1 MPRTQQLGIAI
12 LRIVV
17 GVVFLAH
24 GAQKLFV
31 IGFGGVAHMFS
42 GVGIPMAY
50 PAAILVTLLEF
61 AGGIALVLGIAT
73 RWVAALLAINMAVA
87 VLKVHLHNGFFLNK
101 GGCEFAL
108 TLLAA
113 NVALALAGPGS
124 PTLSKR

>member
-1 MPRTQQLGIAI
+1 VGI
-12 LRIVV
+12 
-17 GVVFLAH
+17 VFVAH

-31 IGFGGVAHMFS
+31 IGFGGVAHMFA
-42 GVGIPMAY
+42 GAGIPLPY
-50 PAAILVTLLEF
+50 PSAILVTLVEF

-73 RWVAALLAINMAVA
+73 RWVAVLLAINMAVA

-101 GGCEFAL
+101 GGYEFAL